1 MLVLLEADP
10 LCSQPTREGQVVLTM
25 KPSTCHPNHE
35 TSGLSMVYAVLNVG
49 SQYAN
54 SLSLRLDHLVS
65 CVLRIWYLEENL
77 DVGDQYSTVGPN
89 RQQNNSAPTSL
100 KHSLYPLQEVSSL
113 MPFYNIPSIR
123 KNNPVLV
130 KCDFVMNAYFNGNMA
145 CSLKAGEMTPLKD
158 LSIIQDEY
166 GKPWEL
172 RMTPSSGTFQG
183 FTVHYS
189 KKSDGSIVLR
199 HHQGVGESSHHEYR
213 DLKGIDN
220 PPCLGFHISNQTLHC
235 KSCNGCK
242 GGVRFR
248 NAP

>member
-54 SLSLRLDHLVS
+54 SLSLRLDHLVGYIPVNGGS
-65 CVLRIWYLEENL
+65 RAVCSEY
-77 DVGDQYSTVGPN
+77 
-89 RQQNNSAPTSL
+89 APTSL
-100 KHSLYPLQEVSSL
+100 KHSLYTGVLNDEDPLQEVSSL

-158 LSIIQDEY
+158 LSIIQDEIY
-166 GKPWEL
+166 
-172 RMTPSSGTFQG
+172 
-183 FTVHYS
+183 
-189 KKSDGSIVLR
+189 
-199 HHQGVGESSHHEYR
+199 
-213 DLKGIDN
+213 
-220 PPCLGFHISNQTLHC
+220 CTL
-235 KSCNGCK
+235 
-242 GGVRFR
+242 
-248 NAP
+248 